1 MQISKSYLRLFI
13 RGIVFSTRSRKRLI
27 VFLIV
32 FTILSGMTI
41 LLAERWVQYDRH
53 ELLNQRGVILRNE
66 NFENVTAAQGDSLS
80 GAINQLDNVDVES
93 VNVIK
98 YFNFGD
104 NDTGLRIFGIDINKR
119 WQFDVV
125 NPSTIIKGTYLA
137 TENQI
142 LVADTAQFRAAYTQN
157 DSYILMDIEP
167 GNTLS
172 FRNPDPGKEESQNYQ
187 VVGVFEE
194 VTEIKADPTDRHWV
208 IFTTN
213 GFNKLVTY
221 LNIQT
226 QVYTYEI
233 TAIVAGNPL
242 LPFLGADAYA
252 LTDTLTTEINNL
264 ITTGSYGVWS
274 QPESTSSIEKIRF
287 RDQDLLM
294 FGFGIFG
301 SLVVAT
307 LYAYLISRFRRREIA
322 ILKALGYKANHVRMG
337 LLAEILTVAGLG
349 YVIAASGIV
358 FVLTQLTAVVFEKGV
373 QPLSLVVA
381 LGSVV
386 LLTVPG
392 MLLASRRVLSVRP
405 IEIFRER

>member
-53 ELLNQRGVILRNE
+53 DLLNQRGVILRNE
-66 NFENVTAAQGDSLS
+66 NFENVTAVQGQNLYET
-80 GAINQLDNVDVES
+80 INQLENVQS
-93 VNVIK
+93 VNIIK

-104 NDTGLRIFGIDINKR
+104 NNTGLRIFGIDINKR

-137 TENQI
+137 VENQI

-167 GNTLS
+167 GNTVS
-172 FRNPDPGKEESQNYQ
+172 FKNPDPGKEESQDFQ
-187 VVGVFEE
+187 VVGVFQE

-208 IFTTN
+208 ILTTS

-221 LNIQT
+221 LDIQA

-233 TAIVAGNPL
+233 TAIVEGNPL

-252 LTDTLTTEINNL
+252 LTDTLTTEVDSLIN
-264 ITTGSYGVWS
+264 TGSYGAWS
-274 QPESTSSIEKIRF
+274 PPDSTSSIEKIRF

-349 YVIAASGIV
+349 YAIAAGGIV
-358 FVLTQLTAVVFEKGV
+358 FVLTQLTTVVFEKGV